1 MEPTE
6 ALWQFRGGS
15 SEQVGGFLVEK
26 KIKPGLERQAGR
38 WGKCHCGN
46 KRKIRERQGGEK
58 SRACLGT
65 DEPVVEGGGSP
76 RKALENQS

>member
-38 WGKCHCGN
+38 WGNVTAATRGKLE
-46 KRKIRERQGGEK
+46 KDREE
-58 SRACLGT
+58 
-65 DEPVVEGGGSP
+65 
-76 RKALENQS
+76 RKAGHV